1 MIGLK
6 NFLSTVI
13 FTILI
18 ALIISPNIAQAEKS
32 EIEELYD
39 TLQVGKAAFT
49 ATDDYSFL
57 VNGKHYAVAARRVTD
72 YKRVSEETKKL
83 FESASVGYV
92 KRCAWEIDLIIK
104 ARLATLNC
112 FITALNCYSV
122 GDNDGFDY
130 YVAQMEYYGVM
141 ALKLRQAFLER
152 YGI

>member
-1 MIGLK
+1 MK
-6 NFLSTVI
+6 NFFVIAIYFTFAVVLIFSNTV
-13 FTILI
+13 
-18 ALIISPNIAQAEKS
+18 QAEKS

-49 ATDDYSFL
+49 VTDDYSFL
-57 VNGKHYAVAARRVTD
+57 VNGRHYAVAASRIAD

-92 KRCAWEIDLIIK
+92 KRCAWEIDLIIN

-122 GDNDGFDY
+122 GDNEGFDY
-130 YVAQMEYYGVM
+130 YVAQMGYYGVM
-141 ALKLRQAFLER
+141 ALKLSQAFLER